1 MKEEI
6 IKMAYQPKS
15 YRKFLAGSVSAA
27 LVATAVAPTAGFAAS
42 FTDVNQNDSHAEAI
56 NALVE
61 AGYIK
66 GYQDGTFKPYNNVTR
81 GQVAKIFARILVDA
95 GFEVPTD
102 LNAFTD
108 VPVNHPDQELV
119 KAAAIVKAAG
129 VMTGS
134 EGKLNPTQNVTRQQ
148 MAKVIVKT
156 FGLELPEG
164 HVSKITDLDQADA
177 WAREYIQTLEANGVT
192 NVPEFKPKSNVT
204 RAQFASF
211 AYRALNVEAPA
222 EVKVESV
229 QVIDVNKV
237 EVKFNKAVDTD
248 KVSVA
253 LKKGAATHYT
263 VAKWAEDKTSVVLE
277 APSAIPAGDYD
288 VVVAGLG
295 EEEVKVRITV
305 EAVVAQ
311 SIEILNTTIAKQDDA
326 KVSFKVANQYGTDMK
341 IGANDTDLSV
351 QAYNVTQKKTL
362 TVDTSSAN
370 SEFTLDLALDTNAK
384 LNDEIR
390 LIVTYKGITVTKTL
404 KVVEPGAVADIE
416 LGTAELPKDAKRFTV
431 NTADIKLPYT
441 LKDQYG
447 KELKLTA
454 NQTGATIDGV
464 TFLSSD
470 SAIVNPTSFS
480 TDADGN
486 LTFDL
491 GSKAGTVTITA
502 VINSTGDVATTTLK
516 VEEAPKVNAVSISAP
531 TKLVAGG
538 EKAVLDLVVTD
549 QYGDSIKNDDAKVAA
564 LTYRSSNQTI
574 VQDANIKLVNGKLEV
589 TTEATG
595 KGPVT
600 ISVMS
605 GTTEVGK
612 VTFNVEEKAVA
623 TSIVGVETPTLFEDG
638 ATSTLTFKDIKVKDQ
653 YGRDYT
659 LTAGDKVTVSHK
671 DNTADNV
678 TFAIDGNRDAVLE
691 DAETLTFTGTSST
704 NNEVITFKLT
714 NGASYDLTVASIASA
729 NVTSYSI
736 KPVGTIYA
744 QSTPDVKYDVQLE
757 LVGKTSAGKEVV
769 LKSGKVTHATTSDAS
784 VATVTST
791 GVVTGKAKG
800 TATIA
805 LWNGATK
812 LAETT
817 VTVSDAT
824 PVATKLAFVD
834 LPATVNHAED
844 LTTYVKITDQY
855 GVDITATELPN
866 GFWTTS
872 DASIAT
878 FTGGTVAKVAAG
890 KVTVGFV
897 TSNGLVVTKE
907 VTVN

>member
-1 MKEEI
+1 
-6 IKMAYQPKS
+6 MAYQPKS

>member
-1 MKEEI
+1 
-6 IKMAYQPKS
+6 
-15 YRKFLAGSVSAA
+15 
-27 LVATAVAPTAGFAAS
+27 
-42 FTDVNQNDSHAEAI
+42 
-56 NALVE
+56 
-61 AGYIK
+61 
-66 GYQDGTFKPYNNVTR
+66 
-81 GQVAKIFARILVDA
+81 
-95 GFEVPTD
+95 VPLT
-102 LNAFTD
+102 
-108 VPVNHPDQELV
+108 
-119 KAAAIVKAAG
+119 I
-129 VMTGS
+129 
-134 EGKLNPTQNVTRQQ
+134 
-148 MAKVIVKT
+148 
-156 FGLELPEG
+156 
-164 HVSKITDLDQADA
+164 
-177 WAREYIQTLEANGVT
+177 
-192 NVPEFKPKSNVT
+192 
-204 RAQFASF
+204 
-211 AYRALNVEAPA
+211 
-222 EVKVESV
+222 
-229 QVIDVNKV
+229 
-237 EVKFNKAVDTD
+237 
-248 KVSVA
+248 
-253 LKKGAATHYT
+253 
-263 VAKWAEDKTSVVLE
+263 
-277 APSAIPAGDYD
+277 
-288 VVVAGLG
+288 
-295 EEEVKVRITV
+295 
-305 EAVVAQ
+305 EAVVATA
-311 SIEILNTTIAKQDDA
+311 IEINNETIAKKDGA
-326 KVSFKVANQYGTDMK
+326 KVTFKVANQYGTDMK
-341 IGANDTDLSV
+341 IGANDADLSV
-351 QAYNVTQKKTL
+351 QAYNVTQKKAL
-362 TVDTSSAN
+362 TVDTTSAN

-384 LNDEIR
+384 LDDEIR

-404 KVVEPGAVADIE
+404 KVVEAEAVADIE

-454 NQTGATIDGV
+454 NQTGATAISSVDGI

-470 SAIVNPTSFS
+470 SAIVDPASFS

-491 GSKAGTVTITA
+491 GPKAGTVTITA

-531 TKLVAGG
+531 TTLVAGG

-549 QYGDSIKNDDAKVAA
+549 QYGDLIKNDDAKVAA
-564 LTYRSSNQTI
+564 LTYKSSDQTI

-595 KGPVT
+595 KGSVT

-623 TSIVGVETPTLFEDG
+623 TSIVGVETATLFEDG

-659 LTAGDKVTVSHK
+659 LTTGDTVTVGHK
-671 DNTADNV
+671 DTTPDNV
-678 TFAIDGNRDAVLE
+678 TFAIDGNTDNVLE
-691 DAETLTFTGTSST
+691 DGETLTFTGTSST
-704 NNEVITFKLT
+704 NNEVITFKLA
-714 NGASYDLTVASIASA
+714 NGASYDLTVASIASEDI
-729 NVTSYSI
+729 TSYSI
-736 KPVGTIYA
+736 KPVDTIYA
-744 QSTPDVKYDVQLE
+744 QSVVDPKYDVQLE

-769 LKSGKVTHATTSDAS
+769 LKPGKVTNATTSDAS
-784 VATVTST
+784 VATVTSG

-824 PVATKLAFVD
+824 PVATKVEFVD
-834 LPATVNHAED
+834 LPANVNDTDD
-844 LTTYVKITDQY
+844 LTSYVQITDQY
-855 GVDITATELPN
+855 GVDITASELPN

-872 DASIAT
+872 DANIAT
-878 FTGGTVAKVAAG
+878 FTGGTVTKVAVG

-907 VTVN
+907 VNVN

>member
-148 MAKVIVKT
+148 MAKVIVET

-177 WAREYIQTLEANGVT
+177 WAREYIQILEANGVT

-678 TFAIDGNRDAVLE
+678 TFAIDGNADAVLE

>member
-1 MKEEI
+1 
-6 IKMAYQPKS
+6 MAYQPKS

-148 MAKVIVKT
+148 MAKVIVET

-177 WAREYIQTLEANGVT
+177 WAREYIQILEANGVT
-192 NVPEFKPKSNVT
+192 NVTEFKPKSNVT

-211 AYRALNVEAPA
+211 TYRALNVEAPA

-263 VAKWAEDKTSVVLE
+263 VAKWAEDKASVVLE

-288 VVVAGLG
+288 VVVVGLG

-454 NQTGATIDGV
+454 NQTGATAISTTDGV

-549 QYGDSIKNDDAKVAA
+549 QYGEVIPNDDTKVKA
-564 LTYRSSNQTI
+564 LSYDFDTNKVDSVN
-574 VQDANIKLVNGKLEV
+574 LVNGKLLVATKE
-589 TTEATG
+589 TATG
-595 KGPVT
+595 STTVT
-600 ISVMS
+600 VKS

-612 VTFNVEEKAVA
+612 VTFNIEAKAVP
-623 TSIVGVETPTLFEDG
+623 TSITGVDLYTLYENTGQD
-638 ATSTLTFKDIKVKDQ
+638 TLTFDNIKVKDQ

-659 LTAGDKVTVSHK
+659 LSASDEVTVAAKDGNFDAVTVSGDDGDGK
-671 DNTADNV
+671 LENSE
-678 TFAIDGNRDAVLE
+678 TF
-691 DAETLTFTGTSST
+691 TFTGTT
-704 NNEVITFKLT
+704 NYANEVVVFTLA
-714 NGASYDLTVASIASA
+714 NGAKFELTLASVATTNI
-729 NVTSYSI
+729 TSYSI
-736 KPVGTIYA
+736 KAVNPIYA
-744 QSTPDVKYDVQLE
+744 AKNDTNVNATDYAVTLE
-757 LVGKTSAGKEVV
+757 LVGKTSAGKEVA
-769 LKSGKVTHATTSDAS
+769 LAAGKVTNATSSNLS
-784 VATVTST
+784 VAEVTSSGTVT
-791 GVVTGKAKG
+791 GVAKG
-800 TATIA
+800 TSVIA
-805 LWNGATK
+805 LWSGGTK

-817 VTVSDAT
+817 VTVSDEK
-824 PVATKLAFVD
+824 PVATA
-834 LPATVNHAED
+834 
-844 LTTYVKITDQY
+844 VKFTDKVVAQAGGPTIDASTLLQVLDQY
-855 GVDITATELPN
+855 GVAVAKDGYWAIS
-866 GFWTTS
+866 S
-872 DASIAT
+872 DIAT
-878 FTGGTVAKVAAG
+878 VNQSGTVTPHATKTGEA
-890 KVTVGFV
+890 TL
-897 TSNGLVVTKE
+897 TYVTKNGIVATTTVE
-907 VTVN
+907 VK